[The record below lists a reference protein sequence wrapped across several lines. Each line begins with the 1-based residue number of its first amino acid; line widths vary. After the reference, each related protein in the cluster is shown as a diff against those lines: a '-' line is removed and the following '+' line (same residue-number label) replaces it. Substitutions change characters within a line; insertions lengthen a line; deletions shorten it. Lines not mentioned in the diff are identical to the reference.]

1 MIDYNLNPGVV
12 NVLIDYVLKKN
23 DNKLNKN
30 FVEAIAGQWVRSGVK
45 TARDAMSL
53 AEKEQK
59 KLIAKAP
66 TTIKTPKD
74 VPVWFK
80 TEIKRN
86 EATLEEQ
93 KELEELM
100 KGIDYGT
107 INKD

>member
-1 MIDYNLNPGVV
+1 MKPAVV

-30 FVEAIAGQWVRSGVK
+30 FVETIAGQWVRSGVK

-66 TTIKTPKD
+66 TTIKTPED

-80 TEIKRN
+80 TEIKKN